1 MSVAY
6 KKSKERAV
14 LEERLVKYGFDP
26 KYPEFSNLGR
36 TALRKKVEEM
46 KKEAV
51 SSNKEAIPDNKE
63 SISDNKE
70 AIKKLEQENKK
81 LEQENKKLKDI
92 VEKLK
97 SDLAERSNFYCWH
110 CGFELK
116 DRCPRCGYGMT
127 DTAYRDIEEERNEES
142 DEDNAQWDDKDYE
155 DMDEECCCTDGTVT
169 VGFE

>member
-1 MSVAY
+1 MS

-36 TALRKKVEEM
+36 TALRKKVEEIYKM

-51 SSNKEAIPDNKE
+51 SSNKEAISSDNKE
-63 SISDNKE
+63 AISSNTISDNKE
-70 AIKKLEQENKK
+70 AIKKLEQEN
-81 LEQENKKLKDI
+81 NKLKDI

-110 CGFELK
+110 CGFEL
-116 DRCPRCGYGMT
+116 RNACPRCGYGMT
-127 DTAYRDIEEERNEES
+127 DTAYRDAETESNEES
-142 DEDNAQWDDKDYE
+142 DEDNAQWEDKDYE
-155 DMDEECCCTDGTVT
+155 DVDEDETS
-169 VGFE
+169 E